1 MRFYYTAANF
11 HLLSVPFYMGC
22 DACYS
27 FASLRL
33 AAEERAVIIFPLN
46 KLFKIKVSRYS

>member
-1 MRFYYTAANF
+1 MSFCYTAANY
-11 HLLSVPFYMGC
+11 HLLSVGFYMGC

-33 AAEERAVIIFPLN
+33 AAEERDVIIFPLN
-46 KLFKIKVSRYS
+46 KLFEIKISHY